1 MMMNMPVIDMTATGK
16 NIVRLRLEAGL
27 SVRELQI
34 LMGFSTPQAIYKW
47 QHGAAMPNLDNL
59 IALSAHENAK
69 YENAKYENAKYEN
82 VKHENVKY
90 EHNG

>member
-16 NIVRLRLEAGL
+16 NIVRLRLAAGL

-47 QHGAAMPNLDNL
+47 QPNLDNL
-59 IALSAHENAK
+59 IALSAIFGVSMDEIIVTQNDA
-69 YENAKYENAKYEN
+69 AVRFGA
-82 VKHENVKY
+82 
-90 EHNG
+90 

>member
-16 NIVRLRLEAGL
+16 NIVRLRLAAGL

-47 QHGAAMPNLDNL
+47 QRGDAMPTLDNL
-59 IALSAHENAK
+59 VVLAEVFGTTMDAIIVRTGVS
-69 YENAKYENAKYEN
+69 
-82 VKHENVKY
+82 
-90 EHNG
+90 

>member
-1 MMMNMPVIDMTATGK
+1 M
-16 NIVRLRLEAGL
+16 RLRLAAGL

-59 IALSAHENAK
+59 IALSAIFGVSMDEIDHRNTERLCSK
-69 YENAKYENAKYEN
+69 VRSMKM
-82 VKHENVKY
+82 
-90 EHNG
+90 